1 MNETIYSEDW
11 RHLLEHGI
19 LKIVLGSHLEI
30 DNKTLFDADT
40 TYFGQGH
47 EEAKLVI
54 IRGLP
59 FCWSAFMA
67 PENDI

>member
-30 DNKTLFDADT
+30 DNKTLLMQTPHTLDKNMKKQNW
-40 TYFGQGH
+40 Y
-47 EEAKLVI
+47 
-54 IRGLP
+54 
-59 FCWSAFMA
+59 
-67 PENDI
+67 